1 MSTQFFNAF
10 TLEGAM
16 RVAIEGELLVSNR
29 QEFKQRMLDLLE
41 AGNRRFV
48 LDLAQCAYIDGSG
61 QGVLVSV
68 SKKIRDAGGSLELR
82 GLNEDL
88 VNLFRITHLDSL
100 FVIRDSA
107 AVTV

>member
-1 MSTQFFNAF
+1 MFSTAS
-10 TLEGAM
+10 TPDGTT
-16 RVAIEGELLVSNR
+16 RIAIEGELLVSNR
-29 QEFKQRMLDLLE
+29 QEFKQRVLDLLE
-41 AGNRRFV
+41 AGARTFV
-48 LDLAQCAYIDGSG
+48 FDLSQCDYIDGSG

-68 SKKIRDAGGSLELR
+68 SKKIRDAGGWLELR

-100 FVIRDSA
+100 FIIRDSA